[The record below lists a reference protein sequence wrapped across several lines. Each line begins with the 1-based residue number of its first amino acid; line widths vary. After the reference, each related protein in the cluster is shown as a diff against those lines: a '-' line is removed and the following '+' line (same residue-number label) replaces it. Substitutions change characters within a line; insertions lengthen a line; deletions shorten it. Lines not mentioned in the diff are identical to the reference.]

1 MKYEQ
6 GTHKSWLESCPV
18 NDCNFK
24 SHLREAS
31 IIELQELINELPEQ
45 GNKTKLKVLQAELRK
60 RLKENADK

>member
-24 SHLREAS
+24 PHLKSAS
-31 IIELQELINELPEQ
+31 DEELQELINKLPEH

>member
-1 MKYEQ
+1 MIYEQ

-18 NDCNFK
+18 NDRNFK

-60 RLKENADK
+60 RLKEKNNK